1 MRLADYTDYS
11 LRVLMYCATYPD
23 RRITIADLADDL
35 ELSKNHLMK
44 IVNDLAR
51 RGLVTTTRGRGGG
64 LRLAGDPREIR
75 IGDIVRGTESDFR
88 LVECFGEGITNCTL
102 GASCRLKSIFAG
114 ALQAYFDSLDQ
125 HTLADLVPVDFRPT
139 RGTPAH
145 EPRAVA
151 AVAHAAARRELAGQG
166 QDCA

>member
-64 LRLAGDPREIR
+64 LRLNGDPRDIR

-88 LVECFGEGITNCTL
+88 LVECFGEGITSCTL
-102 GASCRLKSIFAG
+102 GSACRLKSVFAG
-114 ALQAYFDSLDQ
+114 ALQAYFDSLDR
-125 HTLADLVPVDFRPT
+125 HTLADLVPADFTSGRS
-139 RGTPAH
+139 
-145 EPRAVA
+145 
-151 AVAHAAARRELAGQG
+151 AAARADTPLGVGATRVARRALAE
-166 QDCA
+166 

>member
-11 LRVLMYCATYPD
+11 LRVLMYCGTYPD

-35 ELSKNHLMK
+35 GLSRNHLMK

-64 LRLAGDPREIR
+64 LRLAGDPRDIR

-88 LVECFGEGITNCTL
+88 LVECFGEGITTCNL
-102 GASCRLKSIFAG
+102 GSACKLKSVFAG
-114 ALQAYFDSLDQ
+114 ALQAYFDALDR
-125 HTLADLVPVDFRPT
+125 HTLADLVPADFGSGRDKSTLAKARPVAGFIGVA
-139 RGTPAH
+139 RG
-145 EPRAVA
+145 V
-151 AVAHAAARRELAGQG
+151 LAE
-166 QDCA
+166 

>member
-35 ELSKNHLMK
+35 ALSKNHLMK

-51 RGLVTTTRGRGGG
+51 RGLVTTTRGLGGG

-75 IGDIVRGTESDFR
+75 IGDIVRGSESDFR
-88 LVECFGEGITNCTL
+88 LVECFGEGLTSCTL
-102 GASCRLKSIFAG
+102 GAACRLKSIFAG

-125 HTLADLVPVDFRPT
+125 YTLADLVPAEFGMT
-139 RGTPAH
+139 RGVVAKGEPPAARTTR
-145 EPRAVA
+145 PM
-151 AVAHAAARRELAGQG
+151 AARRELAGQG
-166 QDCA
+166 

>member
-35 ELSKNHLMK
+35 KLSRNHLMK

-64 LRLAGDPREIR
+64 LRLAGDPRDIR
-75 IGDIVRGTESDFR
+75 VGDIVRASESDFR
-88 LVECFGEGITNCTL
+88 LVECFGEGLTSCTL
-102 GASCRLKSIFAG
+102 ESACRLKSIFAA
-114 ALQAYFDSLDQ
+114 ALQAYFESLDQ
-125 HTLADLVPVDFRPT
+125 YTLADLVPAGFGGPRGVVAKGEPAVVRIERRPA
-139 RGTPAH
+139 RG
-145 EPRAVA
+145 
-151 AVAHAAARRELAGQG
+151 ELAGQR
-166 QDCA
+166 

>member
-64 LRLAGDPREIR
+64 LRLAGDPRDMR
-75 IGDIVRGTESDFR
+75 IGDIVRGSESDFR
-88 LVECFGEGITNCTL
+88 LVQCFGDGITSCTL
-102 GASCRLKSIFAG
+102 GAACRLKSVFAG
-114 ALQAYFDSLDQ
+114 ALQAYFDSLDR
-125 HTLADLVPVDFRPT
+125 HTLADLVPAEFKST
-139 RGTPAH
+139 RGVIPGVD
-145 EPRAVA
+145 EPRP
-151 AVAHAAARRELAGQG
+151 ARAMTRVVRPEMPSKIPG
-166 QDCA
+166 

>member
-64 LRLAGDPREIR
+64 LRLAGDPRDIR

-88 LVECFGEGITNCTL
+88 LVECFGEGITSCTL
-102 GASCRLKSIFAG
+102 GSACRLKSVFAG
-114 ALQAYFDSLDQ
+114 ALQAYFDSLDR
-125 HTLADLVPVDFRPT
+125 HTLADLVPAAFVPGPEGSASA
-139 RGTPAH
+139 RGTSAPPAI
-145 EPRAVA
+145 
-151 AVAHAAARRELAGQG
+151 AAAPLADRAG
-166 QDCA
+166 